1 MTTRSSAA
9 SNALILV
16 DSCANGQRILELIG
30 DLDKPAP
37 KSPQREV
44 GVPHLTIGWSEP

>member
-16 DSCANGQRILELIG
+16 DSCANGQRILESIG

-37 KSPQREV
+37 KSP
-44 GVPHLTIGWSEP
+44 

>member
-1 MTTRSSAA
+1 MTTRTSAA

-37 KSPQREV
+37 KGPWREV
-44 GVPHLTIGWSEP
+44 GVRHPNIGWSGP